1 FRMEAAE
8 LKVKLGRQAAAL
20 ADLEG
25 LLGQL
30 NPDSWLFREV
40 RRKIDEVFLRNDD
53 QAGLAKYYEAWVAK
67 NPEDVE
73 AMTRLARTLAAQGRV
88 PESQQWLTKAL
99 KVAPSNKELRLAL
112 IEQYAYEQKFTEA
125 AAQYEALV
133 KNDPNNPDYLREW
146 GKTILKDT
154 SVAEEERKK
163 KATEVWRRL
172 IAARPKDPVSH
183 TQVADLLRGAGIN
196 DEATVLYK
204 KAIELAPDAAQYR
217 EYLGEF
223 YHSLHKSDEALAAWR
238 EIAAGKN
245 RTSKNLAR
253 LAEVFSGFGYLKEAG
268 EASSEACKVEA
279 DDLNLQSRHAELLA
293 QNEQYEEALKQL
305 DVAARLAS
313 TPEDAESVLQQQIR
327 NLQATEQLSEQ
338 IEKLEKEL
346 NAGTDAT

>member
-1 FRMEAAE
+1 
-8 LKVKLGRQAAAL
+8 
-20 ADLEG
+20 
-25 LLGQL
+25 
-30 NPDSWLFREV
+30 
-40 RRKIDEVFLRNDD
+40 
-53 QAGLAKYYEAWVAK
+53 
-67 NPEDVE
+67 
-73 AMTRLARTLAAQGRV
+73 
-88 PESQQWLTKAL
+88 
-99 KVAPSNKELRLAL
+99 
-112 IEQYAYEQKFTEA
+112 
-125 AAQYEALV
+125 
-133 KNDPNNPDYLREW
+133 
-146 GKTILKDT
+146 
-154 SVAEEERKK
+154 
-163 KATEVWRRL
+163 WRRL
-172 IAARPKDPVSH
+172 ITARPKDPVSH

-196 DEATVLYK
+196 DEAAELYK

-253 LAEVFSGFGYLKEAG
+253 LAEVFSGFGYLKEAV
-268 EASSEACKVEA
+268 EAIGEACKLEA
-279 DDLNLQSRHAELLA
+279 DDFNLQSRHAELLA

-346 NAGTDAT
+346 NAGTDATAKRWLRLARFREAARQMSEATVAITKALELDNQSIPAWAAAARIHENGGNPLAAADANRKLAPVDPRFPTQYLTTVAQVRSRLGRRKEALQAGRDLLEAAPGNPEHYKFFAELCFQLGEREEGFEALRRSVRVNPSEPQVLLTLAAALADQYQTGEAIELYWRA